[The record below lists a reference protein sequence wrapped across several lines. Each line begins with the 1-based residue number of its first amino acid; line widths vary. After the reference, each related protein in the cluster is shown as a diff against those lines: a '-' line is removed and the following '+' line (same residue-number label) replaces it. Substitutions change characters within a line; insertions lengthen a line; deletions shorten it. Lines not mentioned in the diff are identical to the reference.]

1 MTIQRSR
8 PGLLAALAGLGA
20 LFLTSGLAFG
30 CITDRP
36 ARAQILVQLEPW
48 KRQAADADI
57 PVEHTLHA
65 GDLVTLLLPAKA
77 VVTAIE
83 APGTA
88 EPALVALEEARYLTL
103 SDQGGGVAFPDV
115 RAAKLTLPSGPGTGI
130 RRFGAAHAGRVYL
143 RASHAGHIQWVR
155 LDITA
160 AVEVPPGQSG
170 PGK

>member
-36 ARAQILVQLEPW
+36 ARAQILVNMEPW
-48 KRQAADADI
+48 KRQAADADT
-57 PVEHTLHA
+57 PLEHTLHA

-83 APGTA
+83 APGVA
-88 EPALVALEEARYLTL
+88 EPALVALEETRYLAL
-103 SDQGGGVAFPDV
+103 SDQGGGIAFPDM
-115 RAAKLTLPSGPGTGI
+115 RETKLTRPSGPNTGI
-130 RRFGAAHAGRVYL
+130 RRFGADHAGR
-143 RASHAGHIQWVR
+143 A
-155 LDITA
+155 
-160 AVEVPPGQSG
+160 
-170 PGK
+170 